1 MSRDTGM
8 RMRVA
13 ALIFSMVNA
22 VLFGLG
28 LILVLSVRSLS
39 ENAFFLI
46 PLVIVASFV
55 LSPPIAWLLAPTM
68 MQRFLKAPNPP
79 LPPGSA
85 ATSRPPTR
93 RDDAGAN
100 NGGDQVQQLR

>member
-1 MSRDTGM
+1 MSRDTSM

-39 ENAFFLI
+39 DNAFFWI
-46 PLVIVASFV
+46 PLVIVASFA
-55 LSPPIAWLLAPTM
+55 LAPPIAWLLAPTM
-68 MQRFLKAPNPP
+68 MQRFLKARNPP
-79 LPPGSA
+79 IA
-85 ATSRPPTR
+85 ARLSRDIEASNMP
-93 RDDAGAN
+93 
-100 NGGDQVQQLR
+100 

>member
-1 MSRDTGM
+1 MSRDTSM

-28 LILVLSVRSLS
+28 LIVVLSVRSLS
-39 ENAFFLI
+39 DNAFLWI
-46 PLVIVASFV
+46 PPVVVGSFV
-55 LSPPIAWLLAPTM
+55 LAPPIAWLLAPTM

-79 LPPGSA
+79 IA
-85 ATSRPPTR
+85 ARLSRDIEASNTP
-93 RDDAGAN
+93 
-100 NGGDQVQQLR
+100 

>member
-79 LPPGSA
+79 IA
-85 ATSRPPTR
+85 ARLSRDIEASNTP
-93 RDDAGAN
+93 
-100 NGGDQVQQLR
+100 

>member
-39 ENAFFLI
+39 ENAF